1 MPCRNLSSPLFCL
14 LTASLL
20 STGCSIN
27 INGGYSFDY
36 QGEQTSRSL
45 DLEVPAELSSL
56 NLRNVHGDV
65 RLEASETGLA
75 AVHWDLTCWADTVEE
90 ADRQA
95 ERIKL
100 LTSQAGAEY
109 NMEVQLP
116 TEDIK
121 QLRGVK
127 SNFTIRL
134 PSSVLAKIRNSHG
147 TITAAQLDSVLNLH
161 GSHGDMLVENVSQ
174 ECTLSNAHG
183 DLQATNIPRATI
195 ETSHGDATVS
205 QIHEYLSVDSS
216 HGSIDASNLTGET
229 DLSTT
234 FDRIDVRN
242 VSGTLKVRNSH
253 GDISGTQ
260 LNCSDVS
267 AKTSFGNIEF
277 ASSAPK
283 IECETSHGGINVTA
297 NGAQLDEVKLEST
310 FNDITLYLP
319 ADCRPSIATDVS
331 FGDVNSA
338 FAGQTGGRPVIELDA
353 QHGDINILK
362 LPTAEMPK

>member
-1 MPCRNLSSPLFCL
+1 MSSCKLSCSLFCL
-14 LTASLL
+14 ITACMLN
-20 STGCSIN
+20 TGCSIN

-45 DLEVPAELSSL
+45 DLDVPADLTCL

-65 RLEASETGLA
+65 QLQASETGTA
-75 AVHWDLTCWADTVEE
+75 AVHWDLTCWADTAEE

-100 LTSQAGAEY
+100 VTSQTGDEY
-109 NMEVQLP
+109 RLEVQLP
-116 TEDIK
+116 KDDIK

-127 SNFTIRL
+127 SNFTLSL
-134 PSSVLAKIRNSHG
+134 PSSILAKIRNSHG
-147 TITAAQLDSVLNLH
+147 SITATQLDTVLNLH
-161 GSHGDMLVENVSQ
+161 GAHGDMRVENVSQ
-174 ECTLSNAHG
+174 ECTLSNSHG
-183 DLQATNIPRATI
+183 DLQASNIPRAII

-253 GDISGTQ
+253 GDISGAQ

-267 AKTSFGNIEF
+267 AKTSFGDIEF
-277 ASSAPK
+277 ASSAPR
-283 IECETSHGGINVTA
+283 IACETSHGGINVTA
-297 NGAQLDEVKLEST
+297 NGAQLSEVKLEST

-319 ADCRPSIATDVS
+319 ADCRPAIATDIS

-338 FAGQTGGRPVIELDA
+338 FAGQSGGLPVIELDA
-353 QHGDINILK
+353 QHGDINIRK
-362 LPTAEMPK
+362 LPTAEMPQ